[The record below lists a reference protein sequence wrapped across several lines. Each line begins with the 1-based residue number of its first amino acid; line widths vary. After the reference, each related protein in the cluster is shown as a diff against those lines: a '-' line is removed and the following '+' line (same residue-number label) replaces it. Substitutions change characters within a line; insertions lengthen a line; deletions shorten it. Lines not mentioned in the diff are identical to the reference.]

1 MTGFVGR
8 LSILLDANIARF
20 ESDLGRAERIARKQ
34 SAAMQRSFESAATK
48 IGAAFGGAFA
58 LVKITG
64 FVKSVIDAND
74 VLGKLSQ
81 KVGVSSETL
90 SALGIEA
97 RKAGVDVGAT
107 QSAFVKLAQAATDSS
122 GKGAKALAAMG
133 ISAKQFLA
141 LKPEQQFDLVAR
153 KFASYE
159 DGARKAAL
167 ATVLFGKTGADLI
180 PLLNKVGSEG
190 LDNITQKAIA
200 AGTAVGGDAVAAASK
215 FNDALADLKDRLQG
229 AVSQGLAQFT
239 PYIEKLS
246 GLINTPEFQD
256 NLKAVANGVAQIGTA
271 AIEAAN
277 KLVEFTR
284 GYAEF
289 VAKMQHGA
297 GSFDLPGMQN
307 ERDNIAAE
315 LAQRARH
322 PIASRINSFL
332 AGSENNIIQN
342 AVEGGRP
349 RIQSMS
355 TKDLQARAEQLD
367 RDILHARVAAHANT
381 PNPQAGDMRG
391 LFVGLGGNQAPIV
404 DTGAGAGNAAAKLKA
419 IAAAYDALAVAAQK
433 ANEKQL
439 TPQGKALADYTN
451 GMRELAKL
459 AGDYVAK
466 GGDVAKIQDLLLQ
479 GKAGLWDQYTRAKQ
493 AATAADKEFSDGLKH
508 QLDLQK
514 QAIDIEVASI
524 GMGQKAADRM
534 RQRIALEQQGAD
546 AIRQLTLE
554 RDKYLST
561 DPQYQVLTQ
570 HIKEQADANAKAVDQ
585 LADGFKRQDAGM
597 ANWRNGFNSA
607 LDDFSDRMKNTAQQ
621 AKDFTN
627 GLIDG
632 FSNAFSEFAT
642 HAQSASKAFGG
653 FIDQMLADA
662 YRWLANKAIQAIL
675 DSFGG
680 GSSQTPGSTQGGFG
694 SILGNFANALFGGGK
709 AVGGGVS
716 AGTMYQVNERGPEL
730 LSVGGRDF
738 LMMGNQGGSITPNSR
753 LGGGS
758 QVINVNVQPTSSQR
772 TASQIAQAVARKQQ
786 LAMARA

>member
-1 MTGFVGR
+1 MALGR
-8 LSILLDANIARF
+8 LSIILDANVAKF
-20 ESDLGRAERIARKQ
+20 ESDMGRAARLADKN
-34 SAAMQRSFESAATK
+34 ARAMQRSFEHAATK
-48 IGAAFGGAFA
+48 IGAALGGAFA
-58 LVKITG
+58 VVKIAG
-64 FVKSVIDAND
+64 FVKSTIDAND
-74 VLGKLSQ
+74 ALGKLSQ

-97 RKAGVDVGAT
+97 RKAGVDVGDT
-107 QSAFVKLAQAATDSS
+107 QKAFVKLAQAATDSS

-239 PYIEKLS
+239 PYIEQLS
-246 GLINTPEFQD
+246 GLINKPEFQD
-256 NLKAVANGVAQIGTA
+256 NLKAVASGVAQIGVEA
-271 AIEAAN
+271 LKAAN
-277 KLVEFTR
+277 NLIAFTR

-289 VAKMQHGA
+289 VAKMQNGA

-332 AGSENNIIQN
+332 AGSENNVVQN
-342 AVEGGRP
+342 AIEGGRP

-355 TKDLQARAEQLD
+355 TQDLQERAAQLD
-367 RDILHARVAAHANT
+367 RDILHARVVASANQ

-419 IAAAYDALAVAAQK
+419 IAAAYDALAAAAQK

-439 TPQGKALADYTN
+439 TPKDKALADYTN
-451 GMRELAKL
+451 GVRELAKL

-466 GGDVAKIQDLLLQ
+466 GGDVAKIQDLILQ
-479 GKAGLWDQYTRAKQ
+479 GKAGLWQQYTRAVQ
-493 AATAADKEFSDGLKH
+493 AAAAADKEFSDGLKH

-524 GMGQKAADRM
+524 GMGAKQADRL
-534 RQRIALEQQGAD
+534 RQRNALEQQGAD

-570 HIKEQADANAKAVDQ
+570 HIKEQAETNKKALQ
-585 LADGFKRQDAGM
+585 QQADGFGRSDAAM
-597 ANWRNGFNSA
+597 SNWHNGFTSA
-607 LDDFSDRMKNTAQQ
+607 LDDFSDRMNNVAQQ
-621 AKDFTN
+621 MKDFTN
-627 GLIDG
+627 QFIDG
-632 FSNAFSEFAT
+632 FGNAFVQFAMGT
-642 HAQSASKAFGG
+642 QSASKAFGS
-653 FIDQMLADA
+653 FVDQMLANA
-662 YRWLANKAIQAIL
+662 LRWVADKAMQKLL
-675 DSFGG
+675 DWAGGSG
-680 GSSQTPGSTQGGFG
+680 GSSGNSGSGWGGLV
-694 SILGNFANALFGGGK
+694 SAFAGMFGGGK
-709 AVGGGVS
+709 AVGGAVN
-716 AGTMYQVNERGPEL
+716 AGTMYQVNERGPEM

-738 LMMGNQGGSITPNSR
+738 LMMGAQGGNVTPHGQY
-753 LGGGS
+753 GG
-758 QVINVNVQPTSSQR
+758 QTINVNVQPTSSQR
-772 TASQIAQAVARKQQ
+772 TAAQVAQAIARSQQ